1 MSECRQQMMQQ
12 VERRHLL
19 LLLLLEPIFSKNMTK
34 TINFNHADRPTMP
47 VCLSKKTG
55 ISELSVAVILVA
67 SLFQL
72 QLISNEILTKSSCS
86 APLVY
91 ANYEPKLFLPPRMV
105 ASEIPELRSF
115 VSNYF
120 MLILEMLVKV

>member
-1 MSECRQQMMQQ
+1 MSECRQQMLQQ

-19 LLLLLEPIFSKNMTK
+19 LLLLLEPTFSKNMTK

-72 QLISNEILTKSSCS
+72 ISNEILTKSSCS
-86 APLVY
+86 AQLVY

>member
-1 MSECRQQMMQQ
+1 
-12 VERRHLL
+12 
-19 LLLLLEPIFSKNMTK
+19 
-34 TINFNHADRPTMP
+34 MP